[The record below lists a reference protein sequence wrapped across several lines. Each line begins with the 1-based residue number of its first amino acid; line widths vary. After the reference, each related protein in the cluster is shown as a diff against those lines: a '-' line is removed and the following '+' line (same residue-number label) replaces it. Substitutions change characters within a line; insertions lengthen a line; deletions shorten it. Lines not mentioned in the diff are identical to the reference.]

1 MLMEKKIAQLL
12 IAQKKTLSVAES
24 CSGGLLCHR
33 LTNIPGSS
41 NFLKLGL
48 VVYSNDAK
56 IKFLKISVPTLNK
69 HGAVSEPIAR
79 QMAKNVRKIFQTDF
93 GIAITGIAGP
103 SGGNIRK
110 PVGLTFI
117 AVSTKKKTVC
127 QKFFFKGNRLNIK
140 SQAATQALKMFQ
152 WHCFGKG
159 Q

>member
-1 MLMEKKIAQLL
+1 MLIEKKIARLL

-56 IKFLKISVPTLNK
+56 IKFLKISIQTLKK
-69 HGAVSEPIAR
+69 HGAVSQTVAR
-79 QMAKNVRKIFQTDF
+79 QMAGNVRKIFKTDF

-103 SGGNIRK
+103 GGGSPAK

-117 AVSTKKKTVC
+117 ALSTNKKIVC
-127 QKFFFKGNRLNIK
+127 RKFVFQGNRLSIK
-140 SQAATQALKMFQ
+140 SQTVTQSFKMLLKFL
-152 WHCFGKG
+152 
-159 Q
+159 